1 MLRLSDAANG
11 WGMPNSPWFPLNQ
24 PCSVETRVAAMIET
38 TSITVAWKSLR
49 RGRSAN
55 EPTASASS
63 APAMAAPS
71 SGSGQG
77 RCQPRM

>member
-1 MLRLSDAANG
+1 
-11 WGMPNSPWFPLNQ
+11 
-24 PCSVETRVAAMIET
+24 MIET

-55 EPTASASS
+55 EPTASASTAPPTA
-63 APAMAAPS
+63 APA

-77 RCQPRM
+77 RCQPRMYFSSTWVLAEGSVSTAVMYAPIAW